1 MTAPAFTTSSAPLFP
16 AQDAAAV
23 PFVPAPAEAA
33 AETARAAESAP
44 APRARGPLG
53 RLLARRARPK
63 AATAPVVPPAEAGP
77 STPDVWLAGLR
88 LGC

>member
-1 MTAPAFTTSSAPLFP
+1 MTAPALTTSSAPLFP
-16 AQDAAAV
+16 AQDAVAV
-23 PFVPAPAEAA
+23 PFVPAEAP

-63 AATAPVVPPAEAGP
+63 RATAPVAPPAEAGP